1 MPLRDERHV
10 RTCFLALLGPNADL
24 VPGAQVAQSIG
35 RLQTTNVQNG
45 WHLLDAGVD
54 RVKIKPR
61 TPWLNGKVEPFLRR
75 SDSQLH

>member
-1 MPLRDERHV
+1 
-10 RTCFLALLGPNADL
+10 
-24 VPGAQVAQSIG
+24 VAQSIG

-54 RVKIKPR
+54 YVKIKPS